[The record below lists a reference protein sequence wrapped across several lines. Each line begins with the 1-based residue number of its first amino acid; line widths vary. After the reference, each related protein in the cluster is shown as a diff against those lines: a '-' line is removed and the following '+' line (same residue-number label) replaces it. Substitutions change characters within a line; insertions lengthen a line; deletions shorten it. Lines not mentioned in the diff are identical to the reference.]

1 MMVQRKMIGQLIK
14 ENHWS
19 VKGLADSLK
28 ITKEDIIK
36 WEKLNKRYKNLKKKL
51 TRLSRTQKI

>member
-1 MMVQRKMIGQLIK
+1 MVQRKMIGQLIK

-36 WEKLNKRYKNLKKKL
+36 WEKLNKQYRKYK
-51 TRLSRTQKI
+51 R

>member
-1 MMVQRKMIGQLIK
+1 MVQRKTIGQLIK

-19 VKGLADSLK
+19 VQGLSDSLK

-36 WEKLNKRYKNLKKKL
+36 WEKLNKRYKNLKKKF
-51 TRLSRTQKI
+51 TK

>member
-1 MMVQRKMIGQLIK
+1 MMVQRKTIGQLIK

-19 VKGLADSLK
+19 VQGLADSLK

-36 WEKLNKRYKNLKKKL
+36 WEKLNKRYKNLKKKF
-51 TRLSRTQKI
+51 TR